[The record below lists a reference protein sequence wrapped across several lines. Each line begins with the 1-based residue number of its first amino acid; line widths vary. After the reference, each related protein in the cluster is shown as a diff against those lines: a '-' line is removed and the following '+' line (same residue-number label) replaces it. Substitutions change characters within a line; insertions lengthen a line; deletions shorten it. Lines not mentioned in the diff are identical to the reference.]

1 MWLKMAPCLP
11 KFGLTR
17 PREASRW
24 LQIDP
29 GGSKMVAL
37 QFRPMLFT
45 ESFLPSVTSD
55 LQCCCSSTP
64 RKGTT
69 ASPVVS
75 VKGSR
80 IGPIAFVLGSGWVRM
95 SLKIISSWP
104 QEAPEQSVAKAPL
117 DHTLSHGPT
126 WPIWPLISLCTSNSI
141 LISIVLFIS
150 LPHLDNI
157 RAFECAFAFCF
168 CFFASR

>member
-1 MWLKMAPCLP
+1 MSVQKSSFLLREIDIFRPFLKSTSMWLKMAPCLP

-69 ASPVVS
+69 ASPIVS

-117 DHTLSHGPT
+117 DHAPPHPQPLSSQ
-126 WPIWPLISLCTSNSI
+126 LL
-141 LISIVLFIS
+141 
-150 LPHLDNI
+150 
-157 RAFECAFAFCF
+157 
-168 CFFASR
+168 

>member
-1 MWLKMAPCLP
+1 MSVQKSSFLLREIDIFRPFLKSTSMWLKMAPCLA
-11 KFGLTR
+11 KIGLTR

-64 RKGTT
+64 RTRTTVIPLLIVYFSFINVKT
-69 ASPVVS
+69 AS
-75 VKGSR
+75 SR
-80 IGPIAFVLGSGWVRM
+80 EHEILPFDNPGLLLL
-95 SLKIISSWP
+95 SLDASS
-104 QEAPEQSVAKAPL
+104 SVAKL
-117 DHTLSHGPT
+117 LSSSP
-126 WPIWPLISLCTSNSI
+126 
-141 LISIVLFIS
+141 F
-150 LPHLDNI
+150 
-157 RAFECAFAFCF
+157 R
-168 CFFASR
+168 